1 MKRSINKPVAR
12 HFKYTAIA
20 VAAVAVVQMAAAQ
33 EAKPQETSNEL
44 VVTGF
49 RAALAGA
56 LSKKKEESGVVD
68 VIKAEDIGKFPDS
81 NLAESLQRVPG
92 VAIDREGGEGRTISV
107 RGLNPEFTRVRIN
120 GMEALASW
128 GNQDG
133 PSRSRGFDFNIF
145 ASELFSEIMV
155 RKTASA
161 DVDEGSLGATVDLRA
176 ARPFDFK
183 AKNGP
188 VAMVSS
194 KAVYN
199 SGSGA
204 TTPRASFLFSKTNE
218 DKTVGF
224 LLSGA
229 YSKSKTLDAGFDTV
243 RWADPKNVNSG
254 TGFANDG
261 GTGANT
267 VSTTDFS
274 QNKYS
279 PRFPRYGQFDNEQD
293 RMGLTASLQVRPS
306 QNTTVSLD
314 MLYSKVDATRK
325 ENWLEAISF
334 SRAGAAGLGGTSIVP
349 GSALFDSK
357 NNLVKGTFNGV
368 DIRTE
373 SRLDELSST
382 FSQPTLN
389 LEHYFND
396 DLKLNASLGRA
407 TNKYRN
413 PVQVTTSLDAYNV
426 QGYTIDF
433 SGDNRRPAIGYG
445 NLDVTKFGTN
455 NICTSGVPCALG
467 FSSSASNGDASLLRM
482 RQMNVDN
489 TIDNASVDLTW
500 DLNPGKTKIMGGLSR
515 KVFGY
520 KSTEFRRTNTTAG
533 SNYGKDNDVIPSIP
547 GADYATMFSGFGT
560 GLGMPAGTPTA
571 WLVPNYDAL
580 KTLWNFDGQS
590 LESLNN
596 TSARGANTEVKE
608 TDNGI
613 YGMLDFKEKV
623 HGMPVRGNVGVR
635 YVKTNQTVTG
645 YAAKVGSE
653 YPAYTVNN
661 SYSDV
666 LPSLNLALTPVQDV
680 VIRAAAAKVMARPG
694 LSSLNPGGSLSTDT
708 LTSGNPFLKP
718 MRAKSF
724 DLGAEYYF
732 GRNAL
737 IGVGVFQKDIESYI
751 QTLVTQ
757 STWANLGLDPAKYG
771 STAQATDTVY
781 AKAPVNTPG
790 GKLKGIEL
798 NYQQPFSFLDGIGK
812 NFGSLISYTA
822 VNSKMRYVTNAGSKA
837 SDGSVT
843 GTTYVVDDLL
853 GMSPTTWAATLY
865 YEDAALS
872 GRVSVTNRS
881 GMVTIINPGN
891 NNDIQG
897 RNSFQT
903 LDASLAYKWDKQL
916 TLTLEGVNLTNARND
931 TFIGRDRDNVLR
943 NTQTGRIVMAGARY
957 SF

>member
-1 MKRSINKPVAR
+1 
-12 HFKYTAIA
+12 
-20 VAAVAVVQMAAAQ
+20 
-33 EAKPQETSNEL
+33 
-44 VVTGF
+44 
-49 RAALAGA
+49 
-56 LSKKKEESGVVD
+56 
-68 VIKAEDIGKFPDS
+68 
-81 NLAESLQRVPG
+81 
-92 VAIDREGGEGRTISV
+92 
-107 RGLNPEFTRVRIN
+107 
-120 GMEALASW
+120 
-128 GNQDG
+128 
-133 PSRSRGFDFNIF
+133 
-145 ASELFSEIMV
+145 
-155 RKTASA
+155 
-161 DVDEGSLGATVDLRA
+161 VDEGSLGATVDLRA

-194 KAVYN
+194 KSVYN

-204 TTPRASFLFSKTNE
+204 TTPRASFLFTNTNE

-293 RMGLTASLQVRPS
+293 RLGLTASLQVRPS

-334 SRAGAAGLGGTSIVP
+334 SRSGAAGLGGTSIVP

-455 NICTSGVPCALG
+455 NICTTGDPCALG

-500 DLNPGKTKIMGGLSR
+500 DLNPGKTKIMECG
-515 KVFGY
+515 
-520 KSTEFRRTNTTAG
+520 
-533 SNYGKDNDVIPSIP
+533 PC
-547 GADYATMFSGFGT
+547 
-560 GLGMPAGTPTA
+560 
-571 WLVPNYDAL
+571 
-580 KTLWNFDGQS
+580 
-590 LESLNN
+590 
-596 TSARGANTEVKE
+596 
-608 TDNGI
+608 
-613 YGMLDFKEKV
+613 
-623 HGMPVRGNVGVR
+623 
-635 YVKTNQTVTG
+635 
-645 YAAKVGSE
+645 
-653 YPAYTVNN
+653 
-661 SYSDV
+661 V
-666 LPSLNLALTPVQDV
+666 L
-680 VIRAAAAKVMARPG
+680 
-694 LSSLNPGGSLSTDT
+694 
-708 LTSGNPFLKP
+708 
-718 MRAKSF
+718 
-724 DLGAEYYF
+724 
-732 GRNAL
+732 
-737 IGVGVFQKDIESYI
+737 
-751 QTLVTQ
+751 
-757 STWANLGLDPAKYG
+757 
-771 STAQATDTVY
+771 
-781 AKAPVNTPG
+781 
-790 GKLKGIEL
+790 
-798 NYQQPFSFLDGIGK
+798 
-812 NFGSLISYTA
+812 
-822 VNSKMRYVTNAGSKA
+822 
-837 SDGSVT
+837 
-843 GTTYVVDDLL
+843 LL
-853 GMSPTTWAATLY
+853 PWG
-865 YEDAALS
+865 DH
-872 GRVSVTNRS
+872 
-881 GMVTIINPGN
+881 
-891 NNDIQG
+891 Q
-897 RNSFQT
+897 
-903 LDASLAYKWDKQL
+903 
-916 TLTLEGVNLTNARND
+916 
-931 TFIGRDRDNVLR
+931 
-943 NTQTGRIVMAGARY
+943 
-957 SF
+957 

>member
-1 MKRSINKPVAR
+1 MKKLNRSTSAQAQT
-12 HFKYTAIA
+12 FKYS
-20 VAAVAVVQMAAAQ
+20 AVAVAVLGLAQMAHAQ
-33 EAKPQETSNEL
+33 TAPADSGEM

-183 AKNGP
+183 AKSGP

-199 SGSGA
+199 SGTGE
-204 TTPRASFLFSKTNE
+204 TTPRASFLFSNSNP
-218 DKTVGF
+218 DKTFGYLV
-224 LLSGA
+224 SGA
-229 YSKSKTLDAGFDTV
+229 YSKTRTIEAGFDTV

-254 TGFANDG
+254 TGFKSDG

-267 VSTTDFS
+267 VSTTDFAS
-274 QNKYS
+274 NKYS
-279 PRFPRYGQFDNEQD
+279 PRFPRYGQFDNEQE
-293 RMGLTASLQVRPS
+293 RTGLTASVQVRPS
-306 QNTTVSLD
+306 QDTTLSLD
-314 MLYSKVDATRK
+314 MLYSKVDASRK

-334 SRAGAAGLGGTSIVP
+334 SRAGAAGLGGTSIRP
-349 GSALFDSK
+349 GTASFDSK
-357 NNLVKGTFNGV
+357 NNLVKGTFDGV
-368 DIRTE
+368 DVRTE

-389 LEHYFND
+389 LEHFFND

-407 TNKYRN
+407 TNSYRN
-413 PVQVTTSLDAYNV
+413 PIQVTTSLDAYNV

-433 SGDNRRPAIGYG
+433 SGDTRRPAIGYG
-445 NLDVTKFGTN
+445 NLDVTKFGAN
-455 NICTSGVPCALG
+455 NICTTGSACALG
-467 FSSSASNGDASLLRM
+467 FSNSATNGDASLLRM

-500 DLNPGKTKIMGGLSR
+500 DLTPGKTKVMGGLSR

-533 SNYGKDNDVIPSIP
+533 SNYGRDNDVIPNIP
-547 GADYATMFSGFGT
+547 GADHATLFSGFGK
-560 GLGMPAGTPTA
+560 GIGMPAGTPSA
-571 WLVPNYDAL
+571 WLVPNYDTL
-580 KTLWNFDGQS
+580 KALWNFEGQA
-590 LESLNN
+590 LEGLNN
-596 TSARGANTEVKE
+596 TSARGVTSEVRE
-608 TDNGI
+608 ADNGI
-613 YGMLDFKEKV
+613 YGMLDFKEKID
-623 HGMPVRGNVGVR
+623 GMPLRGNIGVR

-645 YAAKVGSE
+645 FAAKVGND
-653 YPAYTVNN
+653 YPAYTVTNN
-661 SYSDV
+661 YSDV
-666 LPSLNLALTPVQDV
+666 LPSLNLALTPSKDWV
-680 VIRAAAAKVMARPG
+680 VRAAAAKVMARPG
-694 LSSLNPGGSLSTDT
+694 LSSLNPGGSVSTDT

-718 MRAKSF
+718 MRAKSY

-737 IGVGVFQKDIESYI
+737 IGVGLFQKDIESYI

-757 STWANLGLDPAKYG
+757 STWAELGLDPAKYG
-771 STAQATDTVY
+771 SAAKATETVY
-781 AKAPVNTPG
+781 SRAPINTPG

-798 NYQQPFSFLDGIGK
+798 NYQQPFTFLDGIGK

-822 VNSKMRYVTNAGSKA
+822 VNSKINYVTNPGAKA
-837 SDGSVT
+837 ANGTIT
-843 GTTYVVDDLL
+843 GATYVVDDLL
-853 GMSPTTWAATLY
+853 GMSPTTWAATVY
-865 YEDAALS
+865 YEDDVLS
-872 GRVSVTNRS
+872 GRVSVTNRA
-881 GMVTIINPGN
+881 GLVTIVNPGN

-931 TFIGRDRDNVLR
+931 TFIGRERNNVLR
-943 NTQTGRIVMAGARY
+943 NMQTGRIVMAGARY